1 MAKDIPQTNASVDAH
16 NMENSC
22 ATADDSEIP
31 QELSPTPN
39 NKMNPTEKLRSA
51 IRSPERTSNCTVNIE
66 KGETRNAK
74 FSSTVHICLVL
85 SRAEMKPL
93 MSDLFWK
100 AEEYG
105 RFKNDAINEL
115 RAHLTANGITAK
127 EAIFE
132 MYQPHDHERQQWL
145 AEYGNAQ
152 KSDSDSDSVSTQT
165 ASDTDDE
172 YLHDLDDIL
181 NIEDNDEL
189 RNAKNMATIKH
200 HELSKDIDL
209 TSVASNQRS
218 NQKSVSKQHDWA
230 VSWRPK
236 CRSIY

>member
-1 MAKDIPQTNASVDAH
+1 MAKDIPQKNANVEAH
-16 NMENSC
+16 IMENSC
-22 ATADDSEIP
+22 ATSDDSEIP
-31 QELSPTPN
+31 QELSPTSN
-39 NKMNPTEKLRSA
+39 KKMNPTEKLRSA

-172 YLHDLDDIL
+172 YLHDLDDI
-181 NIEDNDEL
+181 IEDNDEL
-189 RNAKNMATIKH
+189 RNANNMATIKH
-200 HELSKDIDL
+200 HELNEDIEIS
-209 TSVASNQRS
+209 SVASNQRS
-218 NQKSVSKQHDWA
+218 HQKSVSKQHDWA

-236 CRSIY
+236 SRSIY